1 MDINEIPI
9 PEAPAAEATGCET
22 PPSPPQAP
30 QWNPAGPPVK
40 ERRVGRLTLG
50 VTLIA
55 TGVVLLLTMFVPGF
69 SLFTVAKF
77 APVILIL
84 IGVEILVNVCVARGV
99 RLRYDFLSMF
109 VCFLLICGSLCV
121 SAVPMIYQ
129 NVVVREHLEYRLSDR
144 IESDVYHAVEG
155 EGIAGVSC
163 HLSLEG
169 SWDAPLKEDM
179 TYQEVGDVLTDQWLT
194 IRLDQNFESTAEFAQ
209 KARRILDRL
218 ESLDLPGA
226 RVEIAEKDWGRSLEI
241 FSSYQWELPAEKLE
255 ELCSQ
260 REELQDIPE

>member
-121 SAVPMIYQ
+121 SAVPMRMRITGANFATVNRLNPGT
-129 NVVVREHLEYRLSDR
+129 NVVEEQRHPRGDQGHAQGQPPYPAFLHRRTGRVPLGSLGRRRRRFTSSGLCRQEPREW
-144 IESDVYHAVEG
+144 
-155 EGIAGVSC
+155 
-163 HLSLEG
+163 G
-169 SWDAPLKEDM
+169 S
-179 TYQEVGDVLTDQWLT
+179 
-194 IRLDQNFESTAEFAQ
+194 R
-209 KARRILDRL
+209 
-218 ESLDLPGA
+218 
-226 RVEIAEKDWGRSLEI
+226 
-241 FSSYQWELPAEKLE
+241 
-255 ELCSQ
+255 
-260 REELQDIPE
+260 